1 MDTPRGFSTN
11 SLLNSLRS
19 QFSLAKDNFTCEQI
33 QDIMNIIGDLEHEIT
48 LLQTHYTLVTKQSHH
63 IADIRENVSELLEK
77 MSANNWKPLDTIQET
92 DESIEA
98 VSPEKTD
105 KSLSVVTPAD
115 PEANTVNSEVVVAE
129 SDVNAVESDVNDDI
143 EGMAKLI
150 AKLVVEELKT
160 LED

>member
-19 QFSLAKDNFTCEQI
+19 QFNLAKDNFTCEQI
-33 QDIMNIIGDLEHEIT
+33 QDIMNIMGDLEHEIT
-48 LLQTHYTLVTKQSHH
+48 LLQTHYTLITKQSHH
-63 IADIRENVSELLEK
+63 INDIRENVSELLEK
-77 MSANNWKPLDTIQET
+77 MSANKWKSLDTIQET

-105 KSLSVVTPAD
+105 KSLTVVTAAD
-115 PEANTVNSEVVVAE
+115 PDADAVE
-129 SDVNAVESDVNDDI
+129 SDVTVESDVNDDI

>member
-1 MDTPRGFSTN
+1 
-11 SLLNSLRS
+11 
-19 QFSLAKDNFTCEQI
+19 
-33 QDIMNIIGDLEHEIT
+33 
-48 LLQTHYTLVTKQSHH
+48 
-63 IADIRENVSELLEK
+63 
-77 MSANNWKPLDTIQET
+77 MSANKWKSLDTIQET

-105 KSLSVVTPAD
+105 KSLTVVTAAD
-115 PEANTVNSEVVVAE
+115 PDAGAVESDVVVAE